1 MAEIA
6 SARRVDQLGRI
17 VLPAELRRSLGI
29 ESGDI
34 LDFHFEDHRLI
45 LRKVH
50 TTCIL
55 CGASSALVEFHEK
68 LVCSKCIDELSHEP
82 TCAACGRVDDLIPV
96 RDKFLCKECAGCIS
110 VASSDAIDLTEGLPR
125 TKPRA
130 KR

>member
-29 ESGDI
+29 EAGDV
-34 LDFHFEDHRLI
+34 LDFHAEANRLV

-50 TTCIL
+50 TTCAL
-55 CGASSALVEFHEK
+55 CGGSNELTEFHEK
-68 LVCSKCIDELSHEP
+68 LVCSNCISELRNEP
-82 TCAACGRVDDLIPV
+82 ACAACGRIEALIPV
-96 RDKFLCKECAGCIS
+96 RDKFLCKECAESIAVGTGAT
-110 VASSDAIDLTEGLPR
+110 VDLTVEEPR
-125 TKPRA
+125 SA